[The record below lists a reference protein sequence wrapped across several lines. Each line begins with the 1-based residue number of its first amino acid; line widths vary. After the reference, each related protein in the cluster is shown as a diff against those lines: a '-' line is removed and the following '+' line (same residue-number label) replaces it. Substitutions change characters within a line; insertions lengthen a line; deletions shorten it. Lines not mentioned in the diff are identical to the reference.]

1 MISDTHNT
9 PFCKE
14 RQGSSMEDPFRKI
27 CVGLRFV
34 MIRSTRGV
42 QYVALQCI
50 LIHVYPFAPI
60 KEVGSAA
67 WQGLTANVDANAQ
80 LALQGMMQYAQ
91 EMRAK
96 PPREE

>member
-1 MISDTHNT
+1 MCAALDCMFPCMCIRLLH
-9 PFCKE
+9 CK
-14 RQGSSMEDPFRKI
+14 G
-27 CVGLRFV
+27 
-34 MIRSTRGV
+34 
-42 QYVALQCI
+42 
-50 LIHVYPFAPI
+50 
-60 KEVGSAA
+60 VGSAA